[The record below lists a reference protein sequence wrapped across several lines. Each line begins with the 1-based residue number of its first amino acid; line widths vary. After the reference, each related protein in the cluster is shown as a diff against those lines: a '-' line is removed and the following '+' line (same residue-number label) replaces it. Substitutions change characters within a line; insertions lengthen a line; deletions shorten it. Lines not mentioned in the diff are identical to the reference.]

1 MIELNKKY
9 STKALAEAL
18 NMSYSQIRQK
28 RSTYEKHLSLFYDYT
43 ISIKGN
49 AIYYIFKEQ
58 YDDYIPYR
66 EYSNAKRSKL
76 LQTKIKETI
85 QEDNRQTGSNIARII
100 IVDNEIEALNLQL
113 STLTNYTRIELREL
127 VDKGY
132 YLRTDY
138 EWCYLDKEE
147 NKYVLMNEKQIEE
160 LRSYFKNNSKNLAKE
175 EEVYSLL
182 KEKTITSD
190 KAFEEIG
197 KIRVDSFN
205 KGIQEYYSSHNVW
218 PMKVPVYVRNALI
231 AEND

>member
-28 RSTYEKHLSLFYDYT
+28 RSTYEKHLSLFYDYI
-43 ISIKGN
+43 ISTKGN